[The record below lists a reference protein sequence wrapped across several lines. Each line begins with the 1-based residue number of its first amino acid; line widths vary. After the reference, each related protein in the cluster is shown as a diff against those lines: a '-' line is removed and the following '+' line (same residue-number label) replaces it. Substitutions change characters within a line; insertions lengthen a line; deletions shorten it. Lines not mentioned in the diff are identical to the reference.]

1 MAVSFMKNP
10 KAATVWF
17 WCWRERPERLENE
30 LLMSHFTS
38 WELFLLREISSEL
51 SHVVQLHPTMNGV
64 GKWYQC
70 TYLFLNESRIL
81 AVSVSA
87 LHSRVC
93 VFRVLVGGFILMNHK
108 WFIKLNHLWIFWLF
122 FFFYQ
127 RDKMIWLTFKDICV
141 PQRLKYSNFSAVRP
155 KFCFIAKF
163 LQK

>member
-10 KAATVWF
+10 RATTVWF

-30 LLMSHFTS
+30 LVMSHFTS

-81 AVSVSA
+81 AVFVSA
-87 LHSRVC
+87 LHTRVC
-93 VFRVLVGGFILMNHK
+93 VFRVLVGGIFT
-108 WFIKLNHLWIFWLF
+108 IKLNHLWIFWHF
-122 FFFYQ
+122 FSFIREIKWF
-127 RDKMIWLTFKDICV
+127 DSLSKTSVFLKGWSAATFLLSD
-141 PQRLKYSNFSAVRP
+141 QSFAL
-155 KFCFIAKF
+155 
-163 LQK
+163 